1 MYTKLIGD
9 VCWACE
15 GPSIAT
21 VGIGRRQLPYPSRQK
36 PAQPATP
43 YTTTYYL
50 DAAKASLCLIGIPP
64 NPINPTC
71 GLQSLTPST
80 ESTPERSPIINLT
93 PEPLSSIRDPLLAIA
108 LPEVRRLITVFHE
121 EIEALYPFINSDEL
135 VVVAD
140 MKLKELAR
148 QMGIVGSDSR
158 LMLDMSEDKDINI
171 LKVAVAIAVVIEPKG
186 RNPLSSRLIDSTDK
200 KAAQV
205 TRSSDVDLR
214 DLQQWE
220 VRKMMLPFF

>member
-1 MYTKLIGD
+1 MELRLSIEKLD
-9 VCWACE
+9 LLACTSSP
-15 GPSIAT
+15 PSSTNNLNQSKEPEYSAT
-21 VGIGRRQLPYPSRQK
+21 TSSRQHE
-36 PAQPATP
+36 PQQPLFVGHTQSAFS
-43 YTTTYYL
+43 L
-50 DAAKASLCLIGIPP
+50 DAAKASLSLMGIPP
-64 NPINPTC
+64 NPIDPTC

-171 LKVAVAIAVVIEPKG
+171 LKVAVAIAVVIEPK
-186 RNPLSSRLIDSTDK
+186 
-200 KAAQV
+200 AQV